1 MEIYKHEW
9 HKKNHC
15 KYWPQE
21 EYAEFII
28 DRSVTNF
35 LDVKEMIQGN
45 LKDTSVKL
53 QVEATVQSFT
63 CVRLNS

>member
-9 HKKNHC
+9 HKKINC
-15 KYWPQE
+15 KYWPQGK
-21 EYAEFII
+21 YAEFSI

-35 LDVKEMIQGN
+35 LVVKEMIQGN

-53 QVEATVQSFT
+53 QVWS
-63 CVRLNS
+63 NSAEFHMC